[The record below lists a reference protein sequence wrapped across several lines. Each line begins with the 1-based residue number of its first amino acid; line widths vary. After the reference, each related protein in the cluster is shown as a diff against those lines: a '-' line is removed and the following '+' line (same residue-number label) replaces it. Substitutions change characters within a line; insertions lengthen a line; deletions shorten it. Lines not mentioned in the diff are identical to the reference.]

1 MACKCTKS
9 LLNKICHTLQNLTQ
23 ICNNINGVY
32 FSQILMTDF
41 QYFME
46 VSSMLVIWDSR
57 IWNPDQKMLPDITTY
72 TCLK

>member
-1 MACKCTKS
+1 
-9 LLNKICHTLQNLTQ
+9 
-23 ICNNINGVY
+23 
-32 FSQILMTDF
+32 MTDF